1 MTSLDLYCPS
11 GVLFRFAIAQRD
23 RAISKSKLVNPS
35 IEDKCRMHDAVL
47 ATIILGHAAMESHIS
62 WLTVT
67 HNQGKRKWPTEVL
80 ESVNQIAILKQR
92 PPAVDYPVNLLPRFQ
107 VISAWRNFLQH
118 RDASSLESLQRIV
131 PNPEYESLN
140 VELAIEVIAVVDI
153 FFRFVVETTGTQF
166 IGPSDVLWVNPL
178 ELL

>member
-1 MTSLDLYCPS
+1 MTNLDLYCPS

-23 RAISKSKLVNPS
+23 RSISKSQLINPS
-35 IEDKCRMHDAVL
+35 IEDNCRLHDAVL
-47 ATIILGHAAMESHIS
+47 ATIISGHAAMESHIS

-67 HNQGKRKWPTEVL
+67 HNQVKRKWPTEVL
-80 ESVNQIAILKQR
+80 ESINEIAIHKQR
-92 PPAVDYPVNLLPRFQ
+92 VPADDYPLNLLARFQ

-118 RDASSLESLQRIV
+118 RDASSLENLQRIV
-131 PNPEYESLN
+131 PNPGYESLN
-140 VELAIEVIAVVDI
+140 VELAIEVIAVADI
-153 FFRFVVETTGTQF
+153 FFRFVAEITGTQL